1 MRTWS
6 LQATIEVGD
15 LTDFLSG
22 MLAWKRHRTLL
33 GLDDRR
39 HKEMSTNERRY
50 TPLSNNRNKKNSSC

>member
-1 MRTWS
+1 M
-6 LQATIEVGD
+6 QATSEVGD

-39 HKEMSTNERRY
+39 HKQMNEKRY
-50 TPLSNNRNKKNSSC
+50 TPLSSNRNKKNSSC